1 MDRNGEWASRRMLS
15 RMMGHREGAVAIKRV
30 VKAAIE
36 LNIDVLTLFAFSTEN
51 WLRPETEVSFLM
63 NLLEEYVEKEGKEL
77 SDNGVRVLHSGKSER
92 LPPSTKA
99 AVDSIVEKTKEN
111 DRLILNIALDYGGK
125 DEIAY
130 AARCL
135 ALLAKQGEI
144 DPCAIDENLFAK
156 YLYHPEIPDIDLM
169 IRTGEEQ
176 RISNFMLWR
185 VAYAE
190 LFFSKTYWPD
200 FTKEDLE
207 EGLNDFS
214 KRKRRFG
221 GIR

>member
-1 MDRNGEWASRRMLS
+1 MLS

-36 LNIDVLTLFAFSTEN
+36 LNIDILTLFAFSTEN

-77 SDNGVRVLHSGKSER
+77 LDNGVKVLHSGKSER

-99 AVDSIVEKTKEN
+99 AVSSIVEKTKDN
-111 DRLILNIALDYGGK
+111 SQLTLNIALDYGGK
-125 DEIAY
+125 DEIAC
-130 AARCL
+130 AARRL
-135 ALLAKQGEI
+135 ALLAKQGRI
-144 DPCAIDENLFAK
+144 DPLAIDENLFAR
-156 YLYHPEIPDIDLM
+156 YLYHPEIPDIDLL
-169 IRTGEEQ
+169 IRTGEE
-176 RISNFMLWR
+176 RRVSNFMLWR
-185 VAYAE
+185 IAYAE

-200 FTKEDLE
+200 FAKEDLE
-207 EGLNDFS
+207 EGLNEFS

-221 GIR
+221 GIQ